1 MTSQTSRATKVR
13 ARRSMFEFDL
23 NTFYL
28 TLDIDGYFKS
38 MKISCVLLLKN
49 VISSFM
55 VKDEILRDIKK
66 ELSKVGPIVKIVDY
80 NRNLYVEF

>member
-1 MTSQTSRATKVR
+1 MTSETSKTKVR

-49 VISSFM
+49 IISNFM
-55 VKDEILRDIKK
+55 VKD
-66 ELSKVGPIVKIVDY
+66 
-80 NRNLYVEF
+80 

>member
-1 MTSQTSRATKVR
+1 MTSETSKTKVR

-38 MKISCVLLLKN
+38 MKISLCASLK
-49 VISSFM
+49 
-55 VKDEILRDIKK
+55 K
-66 ELSKVGPIVKIVDY
+66 Y
-80 NRNLYVEF
+80 Y